1 MSIRI
6 LTGLV
11 ALLVAGCASS
21 DRETTNPTIAAGE
34 VTITLPKTTY
44 TASDLSPSS
53 GQGVRATL
61 ANAADQPFYSMI
73 GDAFNGAAEQSPL
86 FVAVGS
92 DASIEREEGS
102 AWVAVT
108 SAHLIEGVKVV
119 SLLPGKSY
127 ELIALASPV
136 TAGRYRIV
144 VGYRDAPNSA
154 PSRRA
159 VSAIFEVH

>member
-1 MSIRI
+1 MSTRI
-6 LTGLV
+6 LAVLL
-11 ALLVAGCASS
+11 ASLVAGCSS
-21 DRETTNPTIAAGE
+21 NNRDATDPTFAPGQIT
-34 VTITLPKTTY
+34 VTLPKTTY
-44 TASDLSPSS
+44 STSDLSPSS

-61 ANAADQPFYSMI
+61 GNSADQPFYSMI

-108 SAHLIEGVKVV
+108 SAHLVEGVKVV
-119 SLLPGKSY
+119 SLLPGKTY

-144 VGYRDAPNSA
+144 VAYRDAPNSS
-154 PSRRA
+154 PTRRA
-159 VSAIFEVH
+159 VSAIFEVR

>member
-6 LTGLV
+6 LAILV
-11 ALLVAGCASS
+11 ASLAAGCSSS
-21 DRETTNPTIAAGE
+21 DRQTTDPTIAAGQ

-44 TASDLSPSS
+44 STSDLSPSS

-61 ANAADQPFYSMI
+61 GNAADQPFYSMV
-73 GDAFNGAAEQSPL
+73 GDAFNAALEQSPL

-108 SAHLIEGVKVV
+108 SAHLVEGVKVV

-144 VGYRDAPNSA
+144 VAYSDAPNSA
-154 PSRRA
+154 PSRRV
-159 VSAIFEVH
+159 VSAIFEVR

>member
-6 LTGLV
+6 LAVLL
-11 ALLVAGCASS
+11 ASLVAGCSS
-21 DRETTNPTIAAGE
+21 NNRDATDPTLAPGQIT
-34 VTITLPKTTY
+34 VTLPKTTY
-44 TASDLSPSS
+44 STSDLSPSS

-61 ANAADQPFYSMI
+61 GNSADQPFYSMI

-102 AWVAVT
+102 AWVEVT
-108 SAHLIEGVKVV
+108 SAHLVEGVKVV
-119 SLLPGKSY
+119 SLLPGKTY

-144 VGYRDAPNSA
+144 VAYRDAPNSA
-154 PSRRA
+154 PTRRA
-159 VSAIFEVH
+159 VSAIFEVR

>member
-6 LTGLV
+6 L
-11 ALLVAGCASS
+11 ALLVASVLAACSS
-21 DRETTNPTIAAGE
+21 NDPQVADPTIAAGQI
-34 VTITLPKTTY
+34 TLTLPKTTY
-44 TASDLSPSS
+44 STSDLSPSS
-53 GQGVRATL
+53 GQGIRATL
-61 ANAADQPFYSMI
+61 GNTADQPFYSMI
-73 GDAFNGAAEQSPL
+73 GDAFNGAAEQTPL

-108 SAHLIEGVKVV
+108 SAHLVEGVKVV

-127 ELIALASPV
+127 ELVALASPA

-144 VGYRDAPNSA
+144 LAYRDAPNSA
-154 PSRRA
+154 PTRR
-159 VSAIFEVH
+159 VSATFEVR